1 MPSMKYV
8 FGPVPSRRL
17 GRSLGIDPTPPP
29 RFDPAPCVGPC
40 DRPATAKTCNWN
52 CVYCQLGRTRPFT
65 RSRFSSFPPDE
76 LLTEVREALREEPAG
91 SIDWITFVGSGEPLL
106 NRDMGKL
113 IEGVKSLTVIPVAVI
128 TNGSLLGL
136 PGPRAELAAA
146 DAVMPTLDAGSPA
159 LFRRINR
166 PPAELSFERHV
177 EGLAAFRKEYRGRL
191 WLEVMLI
198 DGVNDGEAA
207 LRELAAVVAR
217 IAPDE
222 VHLVLPTRP
231 PTEAWVH
238 PASAEAS
245 ALARSMLGEAARVVM
260 PDERRGG
267 FGTETVE
274 DPLTVAASIVA
285 RHPMSVEELRSAIAR
300 WGAEDPDAV
309 IDSLIATGSAVAV
322 EREGRRFL
330 RGV

>member
-65 RSRFSSFPPDE
+65 RSRSSYFPPDE

-113 IEGVKSLTVIPVAVI
+113 IEGVKSLTKIPVAVI

-191 WLEVMLI
+191 WLEIMLI

-207 LRELAAVVAR
+207 LRDLAAVVAR

-245 ALARSMLGEAARVVM
+245 ALARSILGKAARVVM

-267 FGTETVE
+267 FGIDSPV
-274 DPLTVAASIVA
+274 DRAAALTAILK
-285 RHPMSVEELRSAIAR
+285 RHPMSLAEARSTLSR
-300 WGAEDPDAV
+300 WGDGSPDQ
-309 IDSLIATGSAVAV
+309 LIASLVSRGEAV
-322 EREGRRFL
+322 EIERNGVAFL
-330 RGV
+330 R